1 MWISVGIWLEFIW
14 FVLSCVLGR
23 GGCGGCWLVATSC
36 GSGCWLLGGGHC
48 HYLCLVYW
56 QSFVLQIYYFN
67 VLYILFLMFRMKE

>member
-1 MWISVGIWLEFIW
+1 MGIWLEFIW
-14 FVLSCVLGR
+14 FVLSCVLDR